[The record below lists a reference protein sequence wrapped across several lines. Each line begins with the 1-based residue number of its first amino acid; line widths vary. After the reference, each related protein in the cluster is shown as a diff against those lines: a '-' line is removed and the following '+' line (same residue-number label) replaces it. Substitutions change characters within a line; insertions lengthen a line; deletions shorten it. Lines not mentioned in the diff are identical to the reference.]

1 MHTQNTTTA
10 NRMVKTFSINNE
22 KANCIIKV
30 KLADDCKN
38 GHEDFSLTGTFWKI
52 GKVRIDSNAIC
63 GGCCHDEI
71 IELMPEL
78 KIFEQLHNS
87 DSNGLPMYCVGNM
100 YHTLQNSPNTFC
112 KSYSITQEQF
122 NTIASAQNELHFAYL
137 LINKSDILQTYS
149 ERAKKAILI
158 LEELTDTKFVSQST
172 KSNIKSYNFSSF
184 EGKSIEQIKQEQ
196 ETKEKAIKAQ
206 KIADKIAE
214 IKEEEKKDIKKTKFE
229 ASLKIDII
237 NILGT
242 LNTNYI
248 FYNSTNSLVFNWQNY
263 GDEFTREQIATF
275 IREYKNPKNIGIE
288 VKK

>member
-1 MHTQNTTTA
+1 ME
-10 NRMVKTFSINNE
+10 KIFSINNK
-22 KANCIIKV
+22 KANCTIKV

-38 GHEDFSLTGTFWKI
+38 GHEDFSLTGTFWEI
-52 GKVRIDSNAIC
+52 GKVRSDRNMIS

-71 IELMPEL
+71 IEIMPEL

-87 DSNGLPMYCVGNM
+87 DYNGYPMHCVSNM
-100 YHTLQNSPNTFC
+100 YYKLQKSPNTFC
-112 KSYSITQEQF
+112 ESYSITEEQF

-172 KSNIKSYNFSSF
+172 KSNLKSYDFSSF

-206 KIADKIAE
+206 KIDDKISE
-214 IKEEEKKDIKKTKFE
+214 IKEEEKRDIKKIKFE

-242 LNTNYI
+242 LNTNYS
-248 FYNSTNSLVFNWQNY
+248 FYNSTNRLVFNWQDY
-263 GDEFTREQIATF
+263 GDEFTHEQIATF

-288 VKK
+288 AKGN